1 MSKYVIM
8 SLTGK
13 PVQTWTFAGKKKI
26 IFCQS
31 LDWALK
37 SDDEMMMGRQLEF
50 LKKHFPEQSKDL
62 RVMRVAVTTNIK
74 IG

>member
-1 MSKYVIM
+1 M

-13 PVQTWTFAGKKKI
+13 PVQTWAFAGKKKI

-50 LKKHFPEQSKDL
+50 LKKHFPGQSNGL
-62 RVMRVAVTTNIK
+62 RVMRVTVTTHIE